1 MKINDLY
8 SVTNQD
14 FKPFY
19 KVPIG
24 CTFQIYTMRQ
34 WNKYGLE
41 EYSSNFLVKQ
51 DLVGG
56 YYCGSELY
64 QDSSFC
70 SITPTELVK
79 QITNETVRL
88 QITNKFDEDSRTCTS

>member
-1 MKINDLY
+1 MKLYDLH
-8 SVTNQD
+8 SVTTKD

-24 CTFQIYTMRQ
+24 CIFQIYTMHQ
-34 WNKYGLE
+34 WSKYGKE
-41 EYSSNFLVKQ
+41 EYSSNFLIKQ

-56 YYCGSELY
+56 YYCGMQNY

-79 QITNETVRL
+79 QIT
-88 QITNKFDEDSRTCTS
+88 DENSRTYPS